1 MIPWEVIHLSGLLFL
16 YPQNSTNDIC
26 ILPRPGVKWIY
37 SIRTLW
43 SSLRMNTVVNTKHA
57 NRKGYGR
64 TWESHRGTLQE
75 HNIGFLSESRMLVAG
90 FVLLQMLRGAVKWAK
105 RDRWCLTPECDLS
118 HVRWLHGCR
127 NTLPY
132 PSDFASPVASMP
144 FPPLYFKLNDKN
156 LHKLSLSKHLGRS
169 CPSSLFYESD
179 LVL

>member
-1 MIPWEVIHLSGLLFL
+1 MWVTPERRKTARWSFSSVVWIRLLPLLAMIPWEVIHLSGLLFL

-105 RDRWCLTPECDLS
+105 RDWWCLTPECDLS
-118 HVRWLHGCR
+118 HVRWLHGCH
-127 NTLPY
+127 NTPIPKWLRI
-132 PSDFASPVASMP
+132 SRRLNALSSPI
-144 FPPLYFKLNDKN
+144 F
-156 LHKLSLSKHLGRS
+156 
-169 CPSSLFYESD
+169 
-179 LVL
+179 

>member
-1 MIPWEVIHLSGLLFL
+1 MWVTPERRKTARWSFSSVVWIRLLQLLAMIPWEVIHLSGLLFL

-64 TWESHRGTLQE
+64 TWESHHGTLQE

-105 RDRWCLTPECDLS
+105 RDWWCLTPECDLS

-127 NTLPY
+127 NTPIPKWLRI
-132 PSDFASPVASMP
+132 SRRLNALSSPI
-144 FPPLYFKLNDKN
+144 F
-156 LHKLSLSKHLGRS
+156 
-169 CPSSLFYESD
+169 
-179 LVL
+179 